1 VIGLDTNLLV
11 YAHRKDMP
19 QHGAARV
26 VISQLAAGSAP
37 WGIPWPCIGEF
48 MSVVTS
54 PKPFENPSTTA
65 QAVDQIDAWQ
75 EAPALRLLGERSGT
89 WGMLRG
95 LLLGS
100 PVRRAGVH
108 DARIAAICLDHGVR
122 ELWTADRDYS
132 RFPALRTRNPLAVH
146 RA

>member
-1 VIGLDTNLLV
+1 MIGLDTNLLV

-19 QHGAARV
+19 QHDVARV
-26 VISQLAAGSAP
+26 VISQLAAGGAP

-54 PKPFENPSTTA
+54 PRPFEHPSTTA
-65 QAVDQIDAWQ
+65 QAVDQVDAWR
-75 EAPALRLLGERSGT
+75 EAPTVRLLGERSGSWDT
-89 WGMLRG
+89 LRE
-95 LLLGS
+95 LLLS
-100 PVRRAGVH
+100 SSVRRAGVH

-132 RFPALRTRNPLAVH
+132 RFPALPTRNPLVDSGT
-146 RA
+146 